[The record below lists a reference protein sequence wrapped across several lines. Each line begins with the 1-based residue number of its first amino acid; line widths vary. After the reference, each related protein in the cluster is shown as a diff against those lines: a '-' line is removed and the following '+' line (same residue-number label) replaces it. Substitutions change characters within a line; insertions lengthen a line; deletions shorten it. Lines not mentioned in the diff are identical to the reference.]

1 MPDVQ
6 RRRSRAAAG
15 EASTARVHRA
25 HGSSGTFCTCA
36 GESSAAA
43 FPCRLVSHLPCDA
56 QKLSDSGSGD
66 ALMRD
71 VHLVEAAR
79 DCLLPISSARAPA
92 RSHGVSL
99 WLWCS
104 FSLRSATSPELQVH
118 EPWADLVSSGDGE
131 PKDVSLLLWQ
141 RSNARRKLASVTC
154 AEAPASDCLAEAARW
169 LCWRNGHVSD
179 DCSGGTF

>member
-1 MPDVQ
+1 MAFRCGFGVAPMPDVQ

-25 HGSSGTFCTCA
+25 PGSSGTFCTCA

-66 ALMRD
+66 AFMRD

-118 EPWADLVSSGDGE
+118 EAWADLVTSGNGE
-131 PKDVSLLLWQ
+131 IP
-141 RSNARRKLASVTC
+141 RRFALALAALQCQT
-154 AEAPASDCLAEAARW
+154 EA
-169 LCWRNGHVSD
+169 G
-179 DCSGGTF
+179 